1 MLKSEY
7 KYDGLSRLTSLTNYK
22 DTQALSSYSY
32 TYDNNGNILTTT
44 ETVEQTQNSTSY
56 SYDNLNRISKVSGT
70 KSADSYYEYDERGNR
85 KVKNSLVPGQFLLH
99 L

>member
-1 MLKSEY
+1 M
-7 KYDGLSRLTSLTNYK
+7 YDGLSHLTSLINYK
-22 DTQALSSYSY
+22 DTQVLSSYFY

-70 KSADSYYEYDERGNR
+70 KGADSYYEYDERG
-85 KVKNSLVPGQFLLH
+85 K
-99 L
+99 